1 MEALNPAIS
10 FVVPLYNEEQAF
22 PMLIERLNKVM
33 DASAVPMET
42 VLIDDGSKDN
52 TAQLMQGLA
61 LTDARYNCVF
71 LSRNFGHQ
79 LALTAGLTQVRATEA
94 IMIIDGDLQD
104 PPELVTDFYKLYKD
118 GYDVIY
124 AIRKGR
130 KEGWLLTRMFSLYY
144 RIQKRLVNIDV
155 PLDSGDFSM
164 VSRRVIDLMNQL
176 PEESRYLR
184 GLRTWLGFKQIGVE
198 YDRPERVDGETKYPL
213 SKRIAIA
220 LNGIFNFSEV
230 PVKFI
235 TYLGLT
241 TTLIAVLYFAYT
253 LVKKFVFDIPVA
265 EGFTGLLFTIIL
277 FSGVQLI
284 SLGVIGEYVLRIF
297 FQVKG
302 RPLFVI
308 KQRIVNKKVVD

>member
-1 MEALNPAIS
+1 METLNPVIS

-33 DASAVPMET
+33 DASAVPIET

-52 TAQLMQGLA
+52 TAHLMQGLA

-104 PPELVTDFYKLYKD
+104 PPELVTDFYKLYKE

-130 KEGWLLTRMFSLYY
+130 KEGWLLTTMFSLYY
-144 RIQKRLVNIDV
+144 RIQKKLVDIDV

-198 YDRPERVDGETKYPL
+198 YDRPGRVDGETKYPF
-213 SKRIAIA
+213 SKRVAIA
-220 LNGIFNFSEV
+220 LNGVFNFSEV

-308 KQRIVNKKVVD
+308 KQRIIDKKVVY

>member
-1 MEALNPAIS
+1 METLNPTIS

-22 PMLIERLNKVM
+22 PILIDRLNKVM
-33 DASAVPMET
+33 DASTVPMEV
-42 VLIDDGSKDN
+42 VLVDDGSRDK
-52 TAQLMQGLA
+52 TAQLMQMLA
-61 LTDARYNCVF
+61 LTDIRYNCIF

-79 LALTAGLTQVRATEA
+79 LALTAGLSEVRGTEA

-104 PPELVTDFYKLYKD
+104 PPELVTDFYKLYKE

-144 RIQKRLVNIDV
+144 RIQKKLVDIDV

-198 YDRPERVDGETKYPL
+198 YDRPERVEGETKYPI

-235 TYLGLT
+235 TYLG
-241 TTLIAVLYFAYT
+241 IATSLLAIVYFAYT
-253 LVKKFVFDIPVA
+253 LVKKFVFDVPVA

-284 SLGVIGEYVLRIF
+284 SLGIIGEYVLRIF

-308 KQRIVNKKVVD
+308 KQRIVNKKVVN

>member
-1 MEALNPAIS
+1 METLNPFIS

-33 DASAVPMET
+33 DASAVPIET

-52 TAQLMQGLA
+52 TAHLMQGLA

-94 IMIIDGDLQD
+94 VMIIDGDLQD
-104 PPELVTDFYKLYKD
+104 PPELVTDFYKLYKE

-130 KEGWLLTRMFSLYY
+130 KEGWLLTTMFSLYY
-144 RIQKRLVNIDV
+144 RIQKKLVDIDV

-198 YDRPERVDGETKYPL
+198 YDRPERVDGETKYPF
-213 SKRIAIA
+213 SKRVAIA

-241 TTLIAVLYFAYT
+241 TTLIAVFYFAYT

-308 KQRIVNKKVVD
+308 KQRIVDKKVVY

>member
-1 MEALNPAIS
+1 METLNPTIS

-22 PMLIERLNKVM
+22 PILIDRLNKVM
-33 DASAVPMET
+33 DSSPVPMEA
-42 VLIDDGSKDN
+42 VLVDDGSKDN
-52 TAQLMQGLA
+52 TAQLMQLLA
-61 LTDARYNCVF
+61 LTDERYNCVF

-104 PPELVTDFYKLYKD
+104 PPELVTDFYKLYKE

-144 RIQKRLVNIDV
+144 RIQKKLVDIDV

-198 YDRPERVDGETKYPL
+198 YDRPERVEGETKYPI

-235 TYLGLT
+235 TYLG
-241 TTLIAVLYFAYT
+241 IATSLLAVFYFAYT

>member
-1 MEALNPAIS
+1 METLKPTIS

-22 PMLIERLNKVM
+22 PILIDRLNKVM
-33 DASAVPMET
+33 DSSPVPMEA
-42 VLIDDGSKDN
+42 VLVDDGSKDN
-52 TAQLMQGLA
+52 TAQLMQLLA
-61 LTDARYNCVF
+61 LTDERYNCVF